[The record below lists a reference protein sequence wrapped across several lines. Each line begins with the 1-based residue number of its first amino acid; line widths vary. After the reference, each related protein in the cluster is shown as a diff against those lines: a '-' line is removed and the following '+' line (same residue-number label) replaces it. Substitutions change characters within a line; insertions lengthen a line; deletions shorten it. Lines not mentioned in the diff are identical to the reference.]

1 MLAYIDTRP
10 WILLAAIPI
19 LLCTGFLVR
28 KFLRP
33 QSSYLGITLPLI
45 LGFLALFQFLLYGPF
60 IDQKRVV
67 TRPATWVLSEGSS
80 PTVSFSFTDLPFG
93 GLQTTD
99 RDVIVHMR
107 GVSSPTIPVSV
118 LITHDFGRMRGMD
131 LSSAYADGI
140 LFRPESP

>member
-19 LLCTGFLVR
+19 ILGIGFVIR
-28 KFLRP
+28 RFLRP
-33 QSSYLGITLPLI
+33 QSTYFAITLPWL

-67 TRPATWVLSEGSS
+67 TTPATWALSEGSS
-80 PTVSFSFTDLPFG
+80 STVSFSFTALPFG
-93 GLQTTD
+93 GLRTTD
-99 RDVIVHMR
+99 RDVIAHMR

-118 LITHDFGRMRGMD
+118 SITHNFGRMRGMD

-140 LFRPESP
+140 LFRPE